1 MADNINDELL
11 NELNKREEQ
20 SKFQYDNDPD
30 VGSYEIPNWIDK
42 ESDTTKDTQ
51 PIGNQS
57 ITPQNNNLGK
67 VNMNRNPLG
76 MESEWK
82 NIPVSNLNIIFG
94 KTYKI
99 VPKIFGRF
107 GYFLYLYVLCLYF
120 LGFDSLFLAILLFS
134 NGITSSSLYKSM
146 IFLSKI

>member
-67 VNMNRNPLG
+67 VNMNRNP
-76 MESEWK
+76 
-82 NIPVSNLNIIFG
+82 
-94 KTYKI
+94 
-99 VPKIFGRF
+99 
-107 GYFLYLYVLCLYF
+107 
-120 LGFDSLFLAILLFS
+120 
-134 NGITSSSLYKSM
+134 
-146 IFLSKI
+146 